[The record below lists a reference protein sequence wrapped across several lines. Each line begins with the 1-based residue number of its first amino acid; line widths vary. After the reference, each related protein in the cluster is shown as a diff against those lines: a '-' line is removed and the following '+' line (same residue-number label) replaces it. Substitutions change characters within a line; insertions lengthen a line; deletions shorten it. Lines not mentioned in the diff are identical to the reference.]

1 MNIKEFF
8 VVSRTCLRDAL
19 KQIDKN
25 QSGFILV
32 CDKDNKVL
40 GLSTDGD
47 IRRQLLINEDLNQI
61 IDNCMNKDFVFVKE
75 SSSHEEIYKLLDDEI
90 KAIPVLDKNM
100 QLKSIYTIDNLPKR
114 DEGLISA
121 RAKSPVRISFGGGGS
136 DTTTYFSKYDG
147 AVINSTISV
156 YSYASLFKRKDTK
169 ITIDSLDLNKK
180 IAIDN
185 IRSLDSLDEDFGL
198 IKSVIKTI
206 KPDFGF
212 ELLISFSF
220 IGSLL
225 L

>member
-75 SSSHEEIYKLLDDEI
+75 SSSHEEIYKLLN
-90 KAIPVLDKNM
+90 DK
-100 QLKSIYTIDNLPKR
+100 
-114 DEGLISA
+114 
-121 RAKSPVRISFGGGGS
+121 
-136 DTTTYFSKYDG
+136 
-147 AVINSTISV
+147 
-156 YSYASLFKRKDTK
+156 
-169 ITIDSLDLNKK
+169 
-180 IAIDN
+180 
-185 IRSLDSLDEDFGL
+185 
-198 IKSVIKTI
+198 
-206 KPDFGF
+206 
-212 ELLISFSF
+212 
-220 IGSLL
+220 
-225 L
+225 